1 MLAVYKKELKQY
13 FTSMLGFVFIAFF
26 LIIVGL
32 YFMIYCLMNQM
43 ANFSYVMSGIQ
54 FLFVLSV
61 PILTMKII
69 ADENRQKTDQLL
81 YTAPVSIS
89 KIIVGKYLALV
100 SMFGIAVLI
109 VCFYPLLLS
118 TFGTVDFAI
127 AYGSILG
134 FFLMGSAYI
143 AIGLFISS
151 LTESQVIAAVV
162 SFAVMIFTY
171 LMTSLASLL
180 PSDYLSVF
188 YMCAALV
195 IIACLILHQMHHN
208 GWLTLMLAIL
218 CEGGLIALFF
228 IKEEIFDG
236 LIVKILGTISV
247 TERYSNFQLGIFDI
261 SALIYYISISFIFVF
276 ITIQKIKKKRWS

>member
-26 LIIVGL
+26 LVITGL
-32 YFMIYCLMNQM
+32 YFMIFCLMNQM
-43 ANFSYVMSGIQ
+43 ANFSYVMNGIQ

-100 SMFGIAVLI
+100 SMFGIAILI
-109 VCFYPLLLS
+109 VCLYPLLLS

-127 AYGSILG
+127 AYGSIFG

-151 LTESQVIAAVV
+151 LT
-162 SFAVMIFTY
+162 
-171 LMTSLASLL
+171 
-180 PSDYLSVF
+180 
-188 YMCAALV
+188 
-195 IIACLILHQMHHN
+195 
-208 GWLTLMLAIL
+208 
-218 CEGGLIALFF
+218 
-228 IKEEIFDG
+228 
-236 LIVKILGTISV
+236 
-247 TERYSNFQLGIFDI
+247 
-261 SALIYYISISFIFVF
+261 
-276 ITIQKIKKKRWS
+276 